1 MSAAAASLDLLTPVD
16 ILLQPCHWLSLSLSL
31 FLYQVSL
38 SLSLTHSLSLLYSVF
53 LSIWVHFYC
62 RWRKFCSQHQHIH
75 TVIPRFNNLHLLLTF
90 CIVSTSYIGS
100 LGLFQCKYFCTSPQV
115 QVWIFVFNRVFLH
128 CYYSTTVFPQY
139 FIQR

>member
-16 ILLQPCHWLSLSLSL
+16 ILLPPCHWLSLSLSL

-38 SLSLTHSLSLLYSVF
+38 SLSLSALFCFYV
-53 LSIWVHFYC
+53 IWVHFYC
-62 RWRKFCSQHQHIH
+62 PWRKFCSQHQHIH
-75 TVIPRFNNLHLLLTF
+75 TVILRFINLHLLLTF

-100 LGLFQCKYFCTSPQV
+100 LGLFQCKYFCTSLQV
-115 QVWIFVFNRVFLH
+115 RVWIFVFNRVFLH
-128 CYYSTTVFPQY
+128 CYYSMTVFPQY